1 MNEIKHVNQLLMLN
15 GAAFVDQAYRNFLK
29 RSPDRGG
36 REHFLARLRNGDSK
50 EMIVHAIANS
60 SEARTMRTT
69 LEGMSEFNDRFERN
83 KKAAKSSVG
92 AATDHISRLLN
103 RMEFGFGQS
112 QDKILERLA
121 AMEAAVEDLRHTA
134 VKTVV
139 ISSGASVAP
148 SDTSQS
154 KVSIK
159 RGVALVDFQAP
170 ADFITDLQGKIRDS
184 AEASVFASGKQ

>member
-1 MNEIKHVNQLLMLN
+1 MHEIKHVNQLLMLN
-15 GAAFVDQAYRNFLK
+15 GASFVDQAYRHFLK

-50 EMIVHAIANS
+50 EMIVHAIAS
-60 SEARTMRTT
+60 SPEARTMRST
-69 LEGMSEFNDRFERN
+69 LEGMTEFNDRFERS

-92 AATDHISRLLN
+92 AATDHISRLLS

-121 AMEAAVEDLRHTA
+121 AMEAAVEDMQRTA
-134 VKTVV
+134 VKAVV
-139 ISSGASVAP
+139 VSSGPSVGQ
-148 SDTSQS
+148 SDTPEM

-159 RGVALVDFQAP
+159 RGVALADFKAP
-170 ADFITDLQGKIRDS
+170 ADFILDLQSKIRDS